1 VQVTLEYSEKYR
13 KTFPD
18 DSENKI
24 LNSIEDEIIKFLKK
38 TNTVHHIGH
47 VTNIGYRDILF
58 YIDKPNIDNKELINL
73 LDKIQAIRHLNF
85 SIDID
90 NDWNFVSAFI

>member
-24 LNSIEDEIIKFLKK
+24 LNSIEDEK
-38 TNTVHHIGH
+38 
-47 VTNIGYRDILF
+47 
-58 YIDKPNIDNKELINL
+58 DNERRQKR
-73 LDKIQAIRHLNF
+73 A
-85 SIDID
+85 
-90 NDWNFVSAFI
+90 ACG